1 MHSKSWSWQ
10 KASLWVLQVIEA
22 NHKFIMAV
30 IPSKNIDFPETF
42 LFDISGKKVRITEND
57 EYRYLRDCFRLLE
70 IS

>member
-1 MHSKSWSWQ
+1 MKMHSKSWSWQ

-30 IPSKNIDFPETF
+30 IPGKNSDFPETF

-57 EYRYLRDCFRLLE
+57 QIARLL
-70 IS
+70 